1 MSLMTFSEALQQSK
15 TSIRQGLIWPALLV
29 GSFFAAYTPTILS
42 LIDGP
47 WQTEQEG
54 HGPLI
59 IAASLWL
66 VWQSREKLKTT
77 VLAPAPVLGWTVLLA
92 GLVLMFL
99 ARTQGVLT
107 VEALSIIPV
116 VVGCVLLAAGWPALR
131 VLAFPIGFLFF
142 AVPAPDWAIDAATVP
157 LKVFISDL
165 VTRVLYAAG
174 YPIAQNGVM
183 IMIGS
188 YQLLVK
194 DACSGMN
201 SIFALS
207 AIGVFYAYAFRW
219 ENKLRSFLLLA
230 AIIPITIVANFIR
243 VIALVLIAYYGGVD
257 LLEGTLHDLTGI
269 GLFVVAVILLFLF
282 DGVLGLCG
290 TLFGFLWPSFHTSR
304 AQRRPDLSQS
314 GILYSALGIAT
325 SFDPKSA
332 AAYKSLNRTNTTVRS
347 Y

>member
-1 MSLMTFSEALQQSK
+1 MTYSQVVQPLKSRVRK
-15 TSIRQGLIWPALLV
+15 GLLWPALLV
-29 GSFFAAYTPTILS
+29 GSFLAAYIPTVLR

-66 VWQSREKLKTT
+66 VWQSRERLKKAEISA
-77 VLAPAPVLGWTVLLA
+77 APISGWTTLLI
-92 GLVLMFL
+92 GLALMFL
-99 ARTQGVLT
+99 ARTQDVLT
-107 VEALSIIPV
+107 FEVFSIIPV
-116 VVGCVLLAAGWPALR
+116 IAGCVLLLAGWPTLR
-131 VLAFPIGFLFF
+131 ILPFPIAFLFF
-142 AVPAPDWAIDAATVP
+142 AVPMPYSLIDAATVP
-157 LKVFISDL
+157 LKVFISNI
-165 VTRVLYAAG
+165 VTDVLYAAG

-219 ENKLRSFLLLA
+219 EQRLRSLLLLV
-230 AIIPITIVANFIR
+230 AIVPITILANFIR
-243 VIALVLIAYYGGVD
+243 VLTLVLLAYYGGPD
-257 LLEGTLHDLTGI
+257 LLEGVVHDLTGI

-282 DGVLGLCG
+282 DAFLGLCFA
-290 TLFGFLWPSFHTSR
+290 LPAFLRSR
-304 AQRRPDLSQS
+304 ASASQH
-314 GILYSALGIAT
+314 
-325 SFDPKSA
+325 
-332 AAYKSLNRTNTTVRS
+332 
-347 Y
+347 

>member
-1 MSLMTFSEALQQSK
+1 MTYSQVVQPVK
-15 TSIRQGLIWPALLV
+15 TSALKGLLWPALLV
-29 GSFFAAYTPTILS
+29 GSVLAAFTPTVLS

-66 VWQSREKLKTT
+66 VWQSRERLKT
-77 VLAPAPVLGWTVLLA
+77 VQISPAPVLGWTTLLM
-92 GLVLMFL
+92 GLALMFL

-107 VEALSIIPV
+107 VEAFSILPVIAGCILLS
-116 VVGCVLLAAGWPALR
+116 AGWPALR
-131 VLAFPIGFLFF
+131 ILAFPIGFLFF
-142 AVPAPDWAIDAATVP
+142 AVPMPDWLIDAATVP
-157 LKVFISDL
+157 LKVFISDV

-174 YPIAQNGVM
+174 FPVAQNGVM

-219 ENKLRSFLLLA
+219 EQKIRSLLLLA
-230 AIIPITIVANFIR
+230 AIVPITIAANFIR
-243 VIALVLIAYYGGVD
+243 VLTLVLIAYYGGPD
-257 LLEGTLHDLTGI
+257 LLEGVVHDMTGI
-269 GLFVVAVILLFLF
+269 GLFVVAVVLLFLF
-282 DGVLGLCG
+282 DGLLGL
-290 TLFGFLWPSFHTSR
+290 FGKLPR
-304 AQRRPDLSQS
+304 LGGRYAGKQDAQ
-314 GILYSALGIAT
+314 T
-325 SFDPKSA
+325 
-332 AAYKSLNRTNTTVRS
+332 
-347 Y
+347 

>member
-1 MSLMTFSEALQQSK
+1 MTLSEAIHQTK
-15 TSIRQGLIWPALLV
+15 TSIGQGLVWPILLLA
-29 GSFFAAYTPTILS
+29 SFLAAYTPTLLS

-66 VWQSREKLKTT
+66 VWQSRERLTAT
-77 VLAPAPVLGWTVLLA
+77 AIVPAPVAGWTVLLG
-92 GLVLMFL
+92 GLLLMFL
-99 ARTQGVLT
+99 ARTQDVLP
-107 VEALSIIPV
+107 VEVLSAIPV
-116 VVGCVLLAAGWPALR
+116 IIGCVLLAAGWPLLR

-142 AVPAPDWAIDAATVP
+142 AVPAPDWAIDAITVP

-165 VTRVLYAAG
+165 VTRVLYDAG

-219 ENKLRSFLLLA
+219 EDKLRSFFLLA
-230 AIIPITIVANFIR
+230 AIIPITILANFVR
-243 VIALVLIAYYGGVD
+243 VITLVLIAYYGGAD
-257 LLEGTLHDLTGI
+257 LLDGIVHDLTGI

-282 DGVLGLCG
+282 DGLLGLAG
-290 TLFGFLWPSFHTSR
+290 RLFGSHHQKNL
-304 AQRRPDLSQS
+304 A
-314 GILYSALGIAT
+314 SA
-325 SFDPKSA
+325 
-332 AAYKSLNRTNTTVRS
+332 
-347 Y
+347 